1 MLELTGLLGGGDL
14 SGVRLKVT
22 SVFQAL
28 DLVPEDSVFL
38 FCGVSI
44 ALGLACG
51 HVKRVWVLGSC
62 DIFARVR
69 QELCSGVACWMHW
82 VCFCL

>member
-38 FCGVSI
+38 FCGV
-44 ALGLACG
+44 A
-51 HVKRVWVLGSC
+51 
-62 DIFARVR
+62 
-69 QELCSGVACWMHW
+69 
-82 VCFCL
+82 